1 MKAEILILVITWLVL
16 VAIQAML
23 PWLSRRNVL
32 FGVVYARTSIW
43 QRPEAVT
50 LRRRYLVASLL
61 GAVVIAVLA
70 GGAVAIWALSSVT
83 LAWIQIAATLAT
95 VSLNGVLII
104 DGHRKSK
111 QLMQQLHADQA
122 LTNHQVTIDL
132 ASLKPQT
139 LVPAAAGLVLLPQ
152 CLLAIFLGLRQ
163 PSADTIVLLMA
174 LGIETLILLTAFY
187 LTRRARGT
195 VRGNPDAEP
204 RSGRVRNAI
213 LYYLLL
219 IGFLSQSLLVLQLM
233 LPAMSSDWQWLNV
246 ILTATLTL
254 VSVMLLPMA
263 YIAGTRKLD
272 AKGKVLND
280 NQHWIGGVFYYN
292 PGDPA
297 IFVEKRIGIGFTLNM
312 ARPISWVL
320 MGLTLVLI
328 LGIVL
333 LAFWFD

>member
-1 MKAEILILVITWLVL
+1 
-16 VAIQAML
+16 
-23 PWLSRRNVL
+23 
-32 FGVVYARTSIW
+32 
-43 QRPEAVT
+43 
-50 LRRRYLVASLL
+50 
-61 GAVVIAVLA
+61 
-70 GGAVAIWALSSVT
+70 
-83 LAWIQIAATLAT
+83 
-95 VSLNGVLII
+95 
-104 DGHRKSK
+104 
-111 QLMQQLHADQA
+111 
-122 LTNHQVTIDL
+122 
-132 ASLKPQT
+132 
-139 LVPAAAGLVLLPQ
+139 
-152 CLLAIFLGLRQ
+152 
-163 PSADTIVLLMA
+163 MA

-297 IFVEKRIGIGFTLNM
+297 ICREAHRHWVYIEYGSADQLGLNGTNTGIDPWYYALS
-312 ARPISWVL
+312 I
-320 MGLTLVLI
+320 LV
-328 LGIVL
+328 
-333 LAFWFD
+333 

>member
-1 MKAEILILVITWLVL
+1 
-16 VAIQAML
+16 
-23 PWLSRRNVL
+23 
-32 FGVVYARTSIW
+32 
-43 QRPEAVT
+43 
-50 LRRRYLVASLL
+50 
-61 GAVVIAVLA
+61 
-70 GGAVAIWALSSVT
+70 
-83 LAWIQIAATLAT
+83 
-95 VSLNGVLII
+95 
-104 DGHRKSK
+104 
-111 QLMQQLHADQA
+111 
-122 LTNHQVTIDL
+122 
-132 ASLKPQT
+132 
-139 LVPAAAGLVLLPQ
+139 
-152 CLLAIFLGLRQ
+152 
-163 PSADTIVLLMA
+163 
-174 LGIETLILLTAFY
+174 
-187 LTRRARGT
+187 
-195 VRGNPDAEP
+195 
-204 RSGRVRNAI
+204 
-213 LYYLLL
+213 
-219 IGFLSQSLLVLQLM
+219 M

-333 LAFWFD
+333 LAFLFD

>member
-1 MKAEILILVITWLVL
+1 
-16 VAIQAML
+16 
-23 PWLSRRNVL
+23 
-32 FGVVYARTSIW
+32 
-43 QRPEAVT
+43 
-50 LRRRYLVASLL
+50 
-61 GAVVIAVLA
+61 
-70 GGAVAIWALSSVT
+70 
-83 LAWIQIAATLAT
+83 
-95 VSLNGVLII
+95 
-104 DGHRKSK
+104 
-111 QLMQQLHADQA
+111 
-122 LTNHQVTIDL
+122 
-132 ASLKPQT
+132 PQT

-152 CLLAIFLGLRQ
+152 CLLAIFWFPPAFRRYHR
-163 PSADTIVLLMA
+163 ALMA

-280 NQHWIGGVFYYN
+280 NQHWIGG
-292 PGDPA
+292 
-297 IFVEKRIGIGFTLNM
+297 ILLQSRRSSHFVEKRIGIGFTLNM

-320 MGLTLVLI
+320 
-328 LGIVL
+328 
-333 LAFWFD
+333 